1 MNKAP
6 EFLIFPSW
14 LFCWYFTPLGTG
26 RQHMGLLDKHP
37 TLSRSAKRH
46 CYCYCLMPCTSIV
59 VVPQSTHTYVIKL
72 RGSGTIQAI
81 VTPNSDQH
89 KGPHQSRSKLTLALH
104 NCFPGLEMTVFCVFF
119 SLECRLTWL
128 VPVGSYLAFV
138 ILLVYSHLLRVLAF
152 LRMTRVDGW
161 WWEFSEG
168 EGQEVMGHFGVTAK
182 IFFFLRAS
190 VSFYV
195 WVCVCASKGKR
206 RWLCQG
212 WLITVVFSA
221 LRGGSDGC
229 DGWLAVW
236 PPSSRLSPA
245 LCLEIWAGVE
255 GWGAGLRGG
264 WGWTHLALVRQRLC
278 ARLKK
283 KGKKSLFSG
292 SLY

>member
-1 MNKAP
+1 MNKVP

-89 KGPHQSRSKLTLALH
+89 NGPHQSRSKLTLALH
-104 NCFPGLEMTVFCVFF
+104 NCFPGLEMTVFCGGFC
-119 SLECRLTWL
+119 LECRLTWL

-152 LRMTRVDGW
+152 FANDEGW
-161 WWEFSEG
+161 WMVMRVQWRGRTRGDGTFWSDCKDIFLFAGFS
-168 EGQEVMGHFGVTAK
+168 
-182 IFFFLRAS
+182 IFLCAS
-190 VSFYV
+190 L
-195 WVCVCASKGKR
+195 CVC
-206 RWLCQG
+206 
-212 WLITVVFSA
+212 I
-221 LRGGSDGC
+221 
-229 DGWLAVW
+229 
-236 PPSSRLSPA
+236 
-245 LCLEIWAGVE
+245 
-255 GWGAGLRGG
+255 
-264 WGWTHLALVRQRLC
+264 
-278 ARLKK
+278 
-283 KGKKSLFSG
+283 
-292 SLY
+292 